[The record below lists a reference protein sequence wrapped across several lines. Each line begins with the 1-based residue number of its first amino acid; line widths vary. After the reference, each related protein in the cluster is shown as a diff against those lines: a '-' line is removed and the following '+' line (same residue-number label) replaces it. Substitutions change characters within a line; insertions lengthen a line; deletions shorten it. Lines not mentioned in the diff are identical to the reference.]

1 MAEQLADSLRSVADS
16 SLAEYLSFACIS
28 NTGLRRPHNEDNFL
42 FFDQMLPEEHQSV
55 ERVLLASSPRDA
67 LSVVAV
73 FDGMGGELAGEG
85 ASFSAASCLKD
96 ERDSLE
102 LGEASLANAF
112 GKMQAAVRS
121 FRAQEKLSSTG
132 STAVV
137 LVCQGG
143 QALLG
148 NLGDSKAFLLHAGQ
162 LSTLSVSHTDEEI
175 LRELGIH
182 RKPGLT
188 QFLGVDDTDAAI
200 EPHVVRIALEPGDRI
215 LLASDGLT
223 DMVDE
228 PSIRDM
234 MVSVPET
241 GALVEILCEKAL
253 QAGGIDNVTIICCD
267 VPVR

>member
-1 MAEQLADSLRSVADS
+1 MTEQLADSMYTGADS
-16 SLAEYLSFACIS
+16 SCAGCLSFACIS

-42 FFDQMLPEEHQSV
+42 FFEQVLPEEHQSV
-55 ERVLLASSPRDA
+55 EHALLATSPREA

-85 ASFSAASCLKD
+85 ASFSAASCLKN
-96 ERDSLE
+96 ECS
-102 LGEASLANAF
+102 SLALEEAALASAF
-112 GKMQAAVRS
+112 NKMQAAVRS

-148 NLGDSKAFLLHAGQ
+148 NLGDSKAFLLRAGE
-162 LSTLSVSHTDEEI
+162 LATLSVSHTDEEI

-182 RKPGLT
+182 RKPGLV
-188 QFLGVDDTDAAI
+188 QYLGVDDTDAVI
-200 EPHVVRIALEPGDRI
+200 EPHIVRIALEPGDRI
-215 LLASDGLT
+215 LLSSDGLT
-223 DMVDE
+223 DMVVEADM
-228 PSIRDM
+228 RDAM
-234 MVSVPET
+234 LAVPET
-241 GALVEILCEKAL
+241 GALVEKLCEQAL

>member
-1 MAEQLADSLRSVADS
+1 MTEQLADNSHTAADS
-16 SLAEYLSFACIS
+16 SCTGYFSFACIS
-28 NTGLRRPHNEDNFL
+28 NTGLRRPHNEDNYL
-42 FFDQMLPEEHQSV
+42 FFDQILPEEHQSI
-55 ERVLLASSPRDA
+55 EHALLAMAPQIA

-85 ASFSAASCLKD
+85 ASFSAASCLKN
-96 ERDSLE
+96 ERSSLT
-102 LGEASLANAF
+102 LDEASLTSTF
-112 GKMQAAVRS
+112 DKMQSAVRS

-200 EPHVVRIALEPGDRI
+200 EPHIVRIALEPGDRI

-228 PSIRDM
+228 LGIRDTM
-234 MVSVPET
+234 LAVPET
-241 GALVEILCEKAL
+241 GALVEKLCEQAL

-267 VPVR
+267 VPMR